1 MPSWTTRRRRV
12 REGRRRRTGGK
23 TTGTGAG
30 AIGREERITTEC
42 WIITLLYNITLTYE
56 IVVVMNTTIKGWVLG
71 YFFSGICCLFSC

>member
-1 MPSWTTRRRRV
+1 MLSWTTPRRRV

-42 WIITLLYNITLTYE
+42 LIITLLYHITLSYE
-56 IVVVMNTTIKGWVLG
+56 IVVVMRILQSKGG
-71 YFFSGICCLFSC
+71 YWDIFSVEYVAF